1 MGFIKNLLHSF
12 KKKER
17 KDESIQTDTEFNEQL
32 IEMFKNDHQEL
43 LKIYADILNS
53 FNTNQKAHKNIVALL
68 NDFKIALEIHLMV
81 EDNKLYSFLKMKYG
95 RDDTHMAFVEDIQG
109 EMNNIA
115 KEVMFFI
122 RKYSNRES
130 YDNNLN
136 NFIRDLEAIGT
147 VLIKRIDMEEK
158 RLYPLYMK

>member
-12 KKKER
+12 KKKQCEN
-17 KDESIQTDTEFNEQL
+17 ESIQTDTEFNEQL

-43 LKIYADILNS
+43 LKIYTEILES
-53 FNTNQKAHKNIVALL
+53 FNTNQKAHKNIVVLL

-95 RDDTHMAFVEDIQG
+95 RDDTHMAFVDDIQG

-122 RKYSNRES
+122 RKYSNKES
-130 YDNNLN
+130 YNNNIN
-136 NFIRDLEAIGT
+136 NFVKDLEAIGA